1 MAILTWGG
9 LPLLVDGKL
18 TVDPNC
24 CCLEVPPPPCPPCCV
39 RIDWGTFDA
48 AGNLEASYSAGGYT
62 IEMVVELP
70 TPGSRIV
77 CDGQRVV
84 VKWEI
89 IGAPD
94 PGNNNAWVRFGPAWK
109 RIANSPAVESGAG
122 KIYERGL
129 IEFGNQESRTYEG
142 TLELDSCF
150 LDSSVTTWGI
160 SVGMDNPSWS
170 QEVEIGRCFKTQF
183 CCTVNQDCLDCCFLY
198 ASSETGWVYT
208 EGKFCKIVQAGGYT
222 LVICAESTRPGI
234 VCLPE
239 DGISI
244 SVSIIPPRHVTTEL
258 FNLKIEWQANWTLGV
273 YSPALGVGGIE
284 NDDSPGHVD
293 WGDSIATDY
302 EIDLVSGCSP
312 CDGPEQLDAFGEI
325 AITLN
330 STELAAPIEDGIT
343 FDPCGDQSDC
353 CCPPVC
359 KCGCVWPL
367 SENFCETALED
378 AVLGKYELGPVK
390 IENLKITIVA
400 DDNVF
405 CNFSQNTAEITQVGD
420 SWHLGTCEAGREHCP
435 VSEELR
441 VPVYSTENHCGEPAP
456 TAPDFHVLIRP
467 PAEAAGCEPNIVID
481 MTDTMGGSRPIL
493 GPGVVPLSSGGL
505 SNCSQIN
512 GSGSLTT
519 DGVTYNWTVTGTIQG
534 LENCPCEESE

>member
-39 RIDWGTFDA
+39 RIDWGTFDGD
-48 AGNLEASYSAGGYT
+48 GNLEASYSAGGYT

-77 CDGQRVV
+77 CDGQQIV

-94 PGNNNAWVRFGPAWK
+94 PGDNNAWIRFGPAWK

-170 QEVEIGRCFKTQF
+170 QEIEIGRCFKTQF
-183 CCTVNQDCLDCCFLY
+183 CCTVDQDCPDCCFMY
-198 ASSETGWVYT
+198 GSSETGWVYT
-208 EGKFCKIVQAGGYT
+208 EGKFCKIVQADGYT
-222 LVICAESTRPGI
+222 LIICAESDEPGV

-325 AITLN
+325 EITLN

-353 CCPPVC
+353 CSNPCDFLTGLFGTAVASSGTATDDEDEECSVDAHWKVNGVPAFYTPRPSPTA
-359 KCGCVWPL
+359 GCDSRWIGARCSGINEPGG
-367 SENFCETALED
+367 ED
-378 AVLGKYELGPVK
+378 GFEAIFSTEFEIGEELTDCLDRIKLVGSYAADNYVVEGAWKVNGIDQEHIEHGSFESAVTLGCIP
-390 IENLKITIVA
+390 
-400 DDNVF
+400 F
-405 CNFSQNTAEITQVGD
+405 EITKAQGNLSVGTNTIEITVKNGNIMTGGFGGPFGLNLRIECD
-420 SWHLGTCEAGREHCP
+420 IEP
-435 VSEELR
+435 EE
-441 VPVYSTENHCGEPAP
+441 
-456 TAPDFHVLIRP
+456 
-467 PAEAAGCEPNIVID
+467 
-481 MTDTMGGSRPIL
+481 
-493 GPGVVPLSSGGL
+493 
-505 SNCSQIN
+505 
-512 GSGSLTT
+512 
-519 DGVTYNWTVTGTIQG
+519 
-534 LENCPCEESE
+534 